1 MFYVAYD
8 PASNIVITRYDTEI
22 APLPDPLPSG
32 TAVIEVPDQATMLST
47 TAPGWTVQ
55 NGVLVAP
62 PPPSAAELLA
72 QAQYE
77 NSSQYTVDASTTPP
91 TIQQAPASV
100 LLTQAQA
107 RQLSLLQSSFS
118 QAEQAPVSFTN
129 AAGVAGTFLMTPH
142 AWTKYLG
149 EWTEYVILK
158 SPLPNNSGTTATFYT
173 ATGTAV
179 EFTLADIENFYKA
192 GKTQIKSAEANLSAK
207 ISAVK
212 AATTVSEV
220 HAIVW

>member
-1 MFYVAYD
+1 MIYF
-8 PASNIVITRYDTEI
+8 ITTWTSSGIITGTGISPDGT
-22 APLPDPLPSG
+22 LPKEAISC
-32 TAVIEVPDQATMLST
+32 T
-47 TAPGWTVQ
+47 
-55 NGVLVAP
+55 
-62 PPPSAAELLA
+62 

-107 RQLSLLQSSFS
+107 RQISLLQSSFS

-173 ATGTAV
+173 ETGSAI
-179 EFTLADIENFYKA
+179 EFTLADIEAFYKS
-192 GKTQIKSAEANLSAK
+192 GKAQIKSAEATLSAK
-207 ISAVK
+207 IAQVN
-212 AATTVSEV
+212 AATTVADV
-220 HAIVW
+220 QAVTW